1 MKPAETEICVDRPS
15 CSLTPGAQGMM
26 ADTAV
31 TRLTGAQQRLE
42 TKLTLVHEPETMAL
56 LRDEAVRDEEE
67 LEEELDPAPS
77 YIWKI
82 AGFTTC
88 TASCLGGLQVRI
100 KSFRSSI
107 ITCHFNFSGVNCDL
121 C

>member
-31 TRLTGAQQRLE
+31 TRLTGARAQQTRLE

-67 LEEELDPAPS
+67 EELEEDLTLSPS

-88 TASCLGGLQVRI
+88 TASCLGGLQV
-100 KSFRSSI
+100 
-107 ITCHFNFSGVNCDL
+107 
-121 C
+121 

>member
-31 TRLTGAQQRLE
+31 TRLTGARAQQTRLE

-67 LEEELDPAPS
+67 ELEEDLTLNPS

-88 TASCLGGLQVRI
+88 TASCLGGLQV
-100 KSFRSSI
+100 
-107 ITCHFNFSGVNCDL
+107 
-121 C
+121 

>member
-31 TRLTGAQQRLE
+31 TRMTGGQQRLE
-42 TKLTLVHEPETMAL
+42 TKLTLVREPETMAL
-56 LRDEAVRDEEE
+56 LRDEAVREEEE
-67 LEEELDPAPS
+67 LEEELAPGPS

-100 KSFRSSI
+100 TSLR
-107 ITCHFNFSGVNCDL
+107 L
-121 C
+121 